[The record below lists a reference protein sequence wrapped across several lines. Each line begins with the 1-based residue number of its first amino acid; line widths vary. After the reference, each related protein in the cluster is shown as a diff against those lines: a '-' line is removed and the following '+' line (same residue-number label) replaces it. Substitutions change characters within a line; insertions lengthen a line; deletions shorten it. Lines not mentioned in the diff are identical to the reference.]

1 MSFHLFVKRGNPAG
15 EVTRVLSKDSSRFA
29 EVLIEI
35 TELVLGEEKIVGWR
49 PQESRDVAV
58 L

>member
-1 MSFHLFVKRGNPAG
+1 MRQYLSNRPG
-15 EVTRVLSKDSSRFA
+15 EVTRILGKDSSRLA

-49 PQESRDVAV
+49 PQESRDVAA